1 MLTQLKSDES
11 LKHVHWET
19 EPRVLSRK
27 KHAYY
32 TALVPRVYAALW
44 VARKQH
50 APRSVPH
57 TRHSGLVLLAGAR
70 CAARMYHPSYAG
82 GSFLILVIAGSGLV
96 PACPEQRPCRA
107 PSAAS
112 SRWELAGTR
121 QFLLGAISDQAPQ
134 RWYRPAPEPLV
145 GASRRHSI
153 RCLCLP
159 VARPACQLCIAPGQR
174 VPVGTC

>member
-1 MLTQLKSDES
+1 MLTQLKLDAS
-11 LKHVHWET
+11 LKHVHWAT
-19 EPRVLSRK
+19 ESRVLSRK
-27 KHAYY
+27 KRVLYG
-32 TALVPRVYAALW
+32 TGTPRVRRT
-44 VARKQH
+44 VGRARKQH

-121 QFLLGAISDQAPQ
+121 QFLLGAMSDQAPQ

-159 VARPACQLCIAPGQR
+159 VARPACRLCIAPGQR